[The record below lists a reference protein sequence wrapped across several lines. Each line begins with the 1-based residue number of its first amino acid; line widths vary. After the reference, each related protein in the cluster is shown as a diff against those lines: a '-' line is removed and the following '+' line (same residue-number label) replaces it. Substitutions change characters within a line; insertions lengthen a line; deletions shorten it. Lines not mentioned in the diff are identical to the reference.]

1 MKNIQK
7 IALLIACCLTTIT
20 PNLGFADESNTKLLF
35 EQTCYQLV
43 KEDWLSEDFTIM
55 EYSENK
61 QFDAKYEA
69 RGDNVYFNLVVNE
82 NNEPERFAFQLK
94 PDEPLENQI
103 NTIFHALFF
112 DMEDQSEFVDS
123 LVESYT
129 ASMTLNKQNPQNPY
143 AQKWYNQQRYELD
156 TGWLYIWQQ

>member
-55 EYSENK
+55 ECSENK
-61 QFDAKYEA
+61 QFDAGFLKVLKYLEWVA
-69 RGDNVYFNLVVNE
+69 TIILVPKKYGKV
-82 NNEPERFAFQLK
+82 R
-94 PDEPLENQI
+94 
-103 NTIFHALFF
+103 
-112 DMEDQSEFVDS
+112 MCVD
-123 LVESYT
+123 YQD
-129 ASMTLNKQNPQNPY
+129 LN
-143 AQKWYNQQRYELD
+143 
-156 TGWLYIWQQ
+156 